1 MKTARFPPHPG
12 KILTRSLQLGL
23 SATAY
28 LAKTRTTK
36 ATKHLYEGGKG
47 CRGIKDILKEGKANY
62 QQSKRE
68 GRPDASHLQKKE
80 NNIRRNHHKIVLNT
94 SVSYGNIETKRK
106 RMKEDRKY
114 INNLADYYGAI
125 IRTLGAE
132 KFQFPPPMQTYT
144 EDGKIRWV
152 YPGNT
157 RIPEFVPQHTAA
169 ELDFVDMIRP
179 HGLELIRQCLKYSV
193 PMRDARRYLDELV
206 RRLTP
211 FLEQVY
217 SGQRKI
223 EYGFVRGSAKVLREV
238 VEEVRA
244 KYGGTNGRPLSI
256 TGKVSHFLRESLSKF
271 LVDSNFKDKHDSS
284 DTMITEEVFN
294 SNSKYPLLDSFFFDL
309 ADSCDTKTSSDWKKR
324 VKELR
329 KLIKNKI
336 LGRMMQGIS

>member
-1 MKTARFPPHPG
+1 MKTTRFPPHPG

-47 CRGIKDILKEGKANY
+47 CRGIKNILKEGKANY

-68 GRPDASHLQKKE
+68 GRPDAANLQKKE
-80 NNIRRNHHKIVLNT
+80 NKIRRNHHKIVLNT
-94 SVSYGNIETKRK
+94 SVPDGKIETKRK
-106 RMKEDRKY
+106 RRKEDRKY

-125 IRTLGAE
+125 VRTLGAE
-132 KFQFPPPMQTYT
+132 KFQFPPPMKTYT

-152 YPGNT
+152 YPGNA
-157 RIPEFVPQHTAA
+157 RIPEFAPQHTAA
-169 ELDFVDMIRP
+169 ELDFVAMIRP

-193 PMRDARRYLDELV
+193 PMMDARRYLDELV

-217 SGQRKI
+217 TGQRKI

-238 VEEVRA
+238 VEEVRTT
-244 KYGGTNGRPLSI
+244 YGGTNGRPL
-256 TGKVSHFLRESLSKF
+256 
-271 LVDSNFKDKHDSS
+271 
-284 DTMITEEVFN
+284 
-294 SNSKYPLLDSFFFDL
+294 
-309 ADSCDTKTSSDWKKR
+309 
-324 VKELR
+324 
-329 KLIKNKI
+329 
-336 LGRMMQGIS
+336 